1 MKFENIQIENF
12 RNFKSV
18 NINLGNR
25 NIIFGRNDFGKTN
38 FLAAL
43 RFLFDSTIRR
53 KGFEVSDYHQK
64 NTDDDILISI
74 AIKLEDDNDSQFL
87 RARMGGA
94 TSFADKDYPR
104 IYIQL
109 KGVFEENKQLGN
121 PLLFW
126 GGSLEALQEIQQKGL
141 ISILDN
147 VFDVTYIDPNVSPE
161 ELYKKHQSILH
172 KKEDSDKYKVIE
184 EKLKE
189 LNQTISSDSRV
200 QTISH
205 KLSGRYNDIRNE
217 NIEITLQSEHQVNGV
232 FNHLVPYIHSN
243 TNLDDAQT
251 DFLYPTS
258 GDGRKKILAYAL
270 TSYIEEL
277 KIEEKKDKRISIF
290 LIEEVENSLH
300 PTMQEAVSRHLF
312 DKENNIY
319 PYLFLTTHSEH
330 MFVYADDVELIRIF
344 KKNQH
349 IDSNSTF
356 YKVPDNYQKTRKN
369 YNALLSRALF
379 SDRVLLVEG
388 MSEKILFDAV
398 LEELLIK
405 NERLT
410 RQQNLKNKDIEILDS
425 DKEMILKE
433 YEDLEKMK
441 VKELSYLT
449 LEQTNILSIEGIGFT
464 DYVQILVKLGIKPVI
479 KTDNDIKK
487 ITKINAV
494 NRLGINRCQR
504 LESIITTNNELK
516 EADLIK
522 RYSFTGK
529 WSKTSIKLK
538 RTIKKEIY
546 IEHTQL
552 INDWRGKGIFLS
564 EIELEEDF
572 IEVLKLT
579 TTIGKFKEKYGKSP
593 QELIKYLQDSKK
605 KNMNDFINNYM
616 NVGIAKE
623 IYNHDKFK
631 CLKYLVG
638 ESDENN

>member
-1 MKFENIQIENF
+1 MKFEKIQIENF
-12 RNFKSV
+12 RNFESV
-18 NINLGNR
+18 DINLGNR

-64 NTDDDILISI
+64 NTDDDILISV
-74 AIKLEDDNDSQFL
+74 AIKLEGDKDSQFL

-94 TSFADKDYPR
+94 TSFADKDCPL
-104 IYIQL
+104 IYIQVR
-109 KGVFEENKQLGN
+109 GVFEENKQLGN
-121 PLLFW
+121 PVLFW
-126 GGSLEALQEIQQKGL
+126 GGSLETLQEIQQKGL
-141 ISILDN
+141 TSILDS

-172 KKEDSDKYKVIE
+172 KKEDSNKYKDIE
-184 EKLKE
+184 GKLKE
-189 LNQTISSDSRV
+189 LNQIISSDSRV
-200 QTISH
+200 QKISQQ
-205 KLSGRYNDIRNE
+205 LSDRYNNIRNE
-217 NIEITLQSEHQVNGV
+217 NIAITLQSEHQVNGV

-243 TNLDDAQT
+243 TNSDESQT
-251 DFLYPTS
+251 DYLYPTS

-312 DKENNIY
+312 DEESNIY

-349 IDSNSTF
+349 VDSNSTF
-356 YKVPDNYQKTRKN
+356 HKVPDNYQKTRKN
-369 YNALLSRALF
+369 YNALLARALF

-398 LEELLIK
+398 LEELLIE

-410 RQQNLKNKDIEILDS
+410 RQQNHAIENMKLLDL
-425 DKEMILKE
+425 DEEETLNE
-433 YEDLEKMK
+433 NLTLEKKK
-441 VKELSYLT
+441 VKGLNYLT

-464 DYVQILVKLGIKPVI
+464 DYVRILVKLGIKPVI

-487 ITKINAV
+487 ITEINAV

-522 RYSFTGK
+522 RYSFTGN

-538 RTIKKEIY
+538 RIVKKAIY
-546 IEHTQL
+546 LEHTQ
-552 INDWRGKGIFLS
+552 IIKDWKGKGIFLS

-579 TTIGKFKEKYGKSP
+579 TTTGKFKEEYGRSP
-593 QELIKYLQDSKK
+593 QELIKHLQDSKK
-605 KNMNDFINNYM
+605 KNMNDFINNFM
-616 NVGIAKE
+616 NVKIAKE
-623 IYNHDKFK
+623 IYKHDKFD

-638 ESDENN
+638 ESDGNN